1 MTAARA
7 NHPQLN
13 GGIPLAES
21 RASGMG
27 LGSEQVIETPVV
39 RREAFFFLRRQDGNA
54 REAVPPA
61 NEGCPCTV
69 RANSTA

>member
-1 MTAARA
+1 MTEVRA
-7 NHPQLN
+7 NNPQLS
-13 GGIPLAES
+13 GGNPLAES
-21 RASGMG
+21 RASGMR
-27 LGSEQVIETPVV
+27 LGSKQVIQTPVV

-61 NEGCPCTV
+61 NEGCPRTV